1 MKDVDVPKTAFR
13 TRYGHY
19 EFLVMSFGLT
29 NAPTAFMDLMN
40 RVFHPYLDQFV
51 VVFID
56 DILVYS
62 KDTQEYEQHLRIVLQ
77 ILREKK
83 LFSKLSKCDFCLKE
97 VSFLGHIMSAEGIRV
112 DLAKVEAMV
121 S

>member
-1 MKDVDVPKTAFR
+1 MCIDYQQINKVTVKNKYMLSKIEDLFDQLKGVSVFSKIDLRSGYYQLRVKDVDVPKTAFR

-29 NAPTAFMDLMN
+29 DASAAFMDLMN

-51 VVFID
+51 VVFMD

-62 KDTQEYEQHLRIVLQ
+62 KD
-77 ILREKK
+77 
-83 LFSKLSKCDFCLKE
+83 
-97 VSFLGHIMSAEGIRV
+97 A
-112 DLAKVEAMV
+112 
-121 S
+121 